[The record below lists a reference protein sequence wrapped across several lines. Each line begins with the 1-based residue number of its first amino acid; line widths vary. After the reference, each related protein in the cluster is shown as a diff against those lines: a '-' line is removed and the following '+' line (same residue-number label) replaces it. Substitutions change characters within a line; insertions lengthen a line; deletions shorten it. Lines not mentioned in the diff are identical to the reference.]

1 MQLEFQE
8 YYEILFEEMQKFLHR
23 IMIVKLGTM
32 NKCNLN
38 EKLPEKLKVTVKSF
52 ANEAL
57 LQIELEEL

>member
-1 MQLEFQE
+1 
-8 YYEILFEEMQKFLHR
+8 MQKFLHR